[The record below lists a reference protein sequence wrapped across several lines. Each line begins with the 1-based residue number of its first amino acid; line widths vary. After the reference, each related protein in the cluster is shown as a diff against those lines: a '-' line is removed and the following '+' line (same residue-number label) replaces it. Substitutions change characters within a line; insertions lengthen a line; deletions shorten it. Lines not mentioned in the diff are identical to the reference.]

1 MVICGGET
9 ERMLDEIK
17 WFIED
22 YLEQIG
28 SIIIIVVVVVGS
40 FFLISEMSKDP
51 DALEVNSEEQLQY
64 METTSNELKETFSLL
79 QEMNQ
84 GSEEYPVMIIDLYLK
99 KPFINSSDLRMI
111 LEQYVKVE
119 KNKLNSK
126 DVQLRAIR
134 FRIYD
139 RKIVWEEGLPS
150 KGTYEYRLST
160 DENPKTKTVKTD
172 ETLIGG
178 NATGIEERSIQEIAW
193 DNTILN
199 QKKKPNYDKYELDGD
214 FLEITKTNKSEPL
227 TDQEFEW
234 FLKYDIYQTLGD
246 GPRLYLAWELGVEPT
261 EKDMRS
267 IQKQF
272 DTFVK
277 RLSNMN
283 DYTSYYSV
291 NESKLKRQLVIT
303 NPQLLYY
310 TISGKVVEDEYE
322 ARRLL
327 VVLDPDLYKETV
339 NEWVAEQASKVVEEN
354 SKEENSK
361 EETIEEDEI
370 TIDSSYDSLIE
381 STEESSITE

>member
-1 MVICGGET
+1 
-9 ERMLDEIK
+9 
-17 WFIED
+17 
-22 YLEQIG
+22 
-28 SIIIIVVVVVGS
+28 
-40 FFLISEMSKDP
+40 
-51 DALEVNSEEQLQY
+51 
-64 METTSNELKETFSLL
+64 
-79 QEMNQ
+79 
-84 GSEEYPVMIIDLYLK
+84 
-99 KPFINSSDLRMI
+99 
-111 LEQYVKVE
+111 
-119 KNKLNSK
+119 
-126 DVQLRAIR
+126 
-134 FRIYD
+134 
-139 RKIVWEEGLPS
+139 
-150 KGTYEYRLST
+150 
-160 DENPKTKTVKTD
+160 
-172 ETLIGG
+172 
-178 NATGIEERSIQEIAW
+178 
-193 DNTILN
+193 
-199 QKKKPNYDKYELDGD
+199 
-214 FLEITKTNKSEPL
+214 
-227 TDQEFEW
+227 
-234 FLKYDIYQTLGD
+234 
-246 GPRLYLAWELGVEPT
+246 
-261 EKDMRS
+261 MRS

>member
-1 MVICGGET
+1 MVLCGGELG
-9 ERMLDEIK
+9 RMLDEIK

-28 SIIIIVVVVVGS
+28 SIILIIVVVVGS

-51 DALEVNSEEQLQY
+51 DALAVNSEEQLQY
-64 METTSNELKETFSLL
+64 METTSNELKETFSIL

-99 KPFINSSDLRMI
+99 KPYINSSDLRMI

-119 KNKLNSK
+119 KNKLNSD
-126 DVQLRAIR
+126 DVQVRAIR

-139 RKIVWEEGLPS
+139 RKIVWEKGLTS
-150 KGTYEYRLST
+150 KGIYEYRLST
-160 DENPKTKTVKTD
+160 DENPKTKTIKSD
-172 ETLIGG
+172 ETAIGG

-199 QKKKPNYDKYELDGD
+199 QKKKPDYDKYELDGE
-214 FLEITKTNKSEPL
+214 FLEVTKTNKSEPL

-283 DYTSYYSV
+283 DYTSYYSN
-291 NESKLKRQLVIT
+291 NEAKLKKQLVIE

-310 TISGKVVEDEYE
+310 ATTGKVVEDEYE
-322 ARRLL
+322 SRRLL

-354 SKEENSK
+354 SKEETS
-361 EETIEEDEI
+361 EESEDTEI
-370 TIDSSYDSLIE
+370 LIDSSYDSIIE